1 MRETP
6 TDPDMLA
13 RWLPELEPDADI
25 EIAIPEPV
33 HTEWTVRV
41 TTHRLP
47 GGAEMTTNTRVLRVY
62 YGRTTPQ

>member
-6 TDPDMLA
+6 TDPDVLA
-13 RWLPELEPDADI
+13 RWLPELEPD
-25 EIAIPEPV
+25 PEHQIDTPV
-33 HTEWTVRV
+33 SVRTEWTDRV

-47 GGAEMTTNTRVLRVY
+47 GGAEMTTSTRVLRVY